1 MAEAFEFN
9 HLTVLKQRLE
19 EETGIRLFDFKDCT
33 QLSLLLSREKINVSS
48 HTIARTFGIL
58 KKHHIPYRSTLNL
71 MVSFLGFSTYEQFC
85 QTESHLLKQRLKGKH
100 AFNTGD
106 FSFTALELA
115 ISQSSWKDVHQL
127 LEAYQTDFRKQSF
140 TNYLGFTVRN
150 HPDQTEF
157 LKTLAD
163 SEQGRLLFYE
173 SFVDE
178 DDPNDYYSEALV
190 HFYMNKKTDFG
201 SRLFIESFI
210 TAKKIYAN
218 SPVGNLSKI
227 KELHEAFNAEDLHF
241 HHLSRWFEL
250 RILLGA
256 CARKPFGEIAEILSE
271 MLEKIKIYHP
281 YDRRWILARS
291 LKAIIHLGFWNK
303 SLQLEVLKNEIL
315 FCYQNMEGRVVS
327 VADLIIQLCAHH
339 IWKSEELLFPIL
351 TLDESHLNESKLR
364 MAIEGATSLLFAK
377 EPINK
382 ILLKTLIPF
391 ANKTGNSW
399 VLNLI

>member
-1 MAEAFEFN
+1 MAEGFEFN
-9 HLTVLKQRLE
+9 HLAVLKQRLE

-33 QLSLLLSREKINVSS
+33 QLSLLLSREKIIVSA

-100 AFNTGD
+100 NFNTGD
-106 FSFTALELA
+106 FSFTAFELA
-115 ISQSSWKDVHQL
+115 VSQSSWKDVHLL

-140 TNYLGFTVRN
+140 TDYLGITVRN
-150 HPDQTEF
+150 HPDQKEF

-163 SEQGRLLFYE
+163 TKQGRLLFYE

-178 DDPNDYYSEALV
+178 DDPNNYYSEALV

-201 SRLFIESFI
+201 SRFFIESFI

-218 SPVGNLSKI
+218 SPVNNLSEI
-227 KELHEAFNAEDLHF
+227 KELHESFNAEDLHF

-256 CARKPFGEIAEILSE
+256 RAGKPFGEIAEILFE
-271 MLEKIKIYHP
+271 MLEKIKMYHP

-291 LKAIIHLGFWNK
+291 IKAIVHSGYWSK
-303 SLQLEVLKNEIL
+303 SFQLETLKNELL
-315 FCYQNMEGRVVS
+315 FCYQSLEGQVNA
-327 VADLIIQLCAHH
+327 VADLIIQLCAHRLW
-339 IWKSEELLFPIL
+339 IGERFLCPVITLKESYQSESQL
-351 TLDESHLNESKLR
+351 K
-364 MAIEGATSLLFAK
+364 MAIEGATSLLYAK
-377 EPINK
+377 DPINK
-382 ILLKTLIPF
+382 ILFKTLKPF
-391 ANKTGNSW
+391 AHKTGNSW
-399 VLNLI
+399 VLHLI

>member
-1 MAEAFEFN
+1 MAEGFEFN

-33 QLSLLLSREKINVSS
+33 KLSFLLSREKIIVSA

-58 KKHHIPYRSTLNL
+58 KKHHIPYKSTLNL
-71 MVSFLGFSTYEQFC
+71 MVSFLGFSSYEQFC

-106 FSFTALELA
+106 FSFTAFELA
-115 ISQSSWKDVHQL
+115 VSQSSWKDVHQL

-140 TNYLGFTVRN
+140 TDYLGFTVRN
-150 HPDQTEF
+150 HPDKKEF

-201 SRLFIESFI
+201 SRLFIESFM

-218 SPVGNLSKI
+218 SPVSDLSKI
-227 KELHEAFNAEDLHF
+227 KELHEAFNADDLHF

-250 RILLGA
+250 RILLGTR
-256 CARKPFGEIAEILSE
+256 ARKQFGEIAEILFE
-271 MLEKIKIYHP
+271 MLEKIKMFHP

-291 LKAIIHLGFWNK
+291 LKAIIHSGFWNK
-303 SLQLEVLKNEIL
+303 SIQLEALRNEIL
-315 FCYQNMEGRVVS
+315 FSYQNMEGRVLS

-339 IWKSEELLFPIL
+339 LWRSEELLFPIL
-351 TLDESHLNESKLR
+351 TLEESHLNESQLR
-364 MAIEGATSLLFAK
+364 IAIEGATSLIYAEKPVSNILFK
-377 EPINK
+377 N
-382 ILLKTLIPF
+382 LKPF
-391 ANKTGNSW
+391 TEKTGNSW